1 MSDQEPPVV
10 DESVPYVQELEVHH
24 DAEDVKRIRFSDDTT
39 TVEVG
44 ITDDVLPEFLDA
56 VEEVGV
62 RIHEDMADLRER
74 FEEAR
79 GDGREQTRD

>member
-1 MSDQEPPVV
+1 MSEHDQPVV
-10 DESVPYVQELEVHH
+10 DESVPYVQEIEVHH
-24 DAEDVKRIRFSDDTT
+24 DAEDVKTIRFSDETT

-56 VEEVGV
+56 VEEVGT

-74 FEEAR
+74 FEEAPS
-79 GDGREQTRD
+79 GGREQAGD